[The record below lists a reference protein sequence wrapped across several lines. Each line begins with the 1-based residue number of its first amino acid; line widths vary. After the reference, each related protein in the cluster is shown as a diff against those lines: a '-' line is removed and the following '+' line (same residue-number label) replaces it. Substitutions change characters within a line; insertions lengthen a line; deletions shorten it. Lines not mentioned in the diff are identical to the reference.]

1 MPEEDRIPP
10 SAPTNLR
17 FTGGEETARPVEAML
32 RDPLSDV
39 GRKERRSLLAVAMV
53 AILVGKTGLVP
64 EKIEN
69 LGITFTAP
77 ERAALLWVFMA
88 VVGYY
93 TLAFLF
99 YSMADFLNY
108 LHAVHVGAQE
118 IRRQQ
123 VAATNVK
130 DNLMKPG
137 EPDVAT
143 PWRMIDLVFSVSMIR
158 GIFDFGVPLV
168 VAIYAVVVLW
178 GATHATTQP
187 KPLPRADAANLRG
200 ARTRALRDAPARR
213 ATTSLRVAV

>member
-108 LHAVHVGAQE
+108 LHAVYLGRQE
-118 IRRQQ
+118 IHRQSL
-123 VAATNVK
+123 AAA
-130 DNLMKPG
+130 G
-137 EPDVAT
+137 EPEA
-143 PWRMIDLVFSVSMIR
+143 WRMIGLVWPVSVIR

-187 KPLPRADAANLRG
+187 KPPRAADPRL
-200 ARTRALRDAPARR
+200 ARA
-213 ATTSLRVAV
+213 